1 MKTYKV
7 VAAEVAKLRKMTG
20 AGMMDSKKALQ
31 EAEGNFEK
39 ATDILRKKGQKVAA
53 KRADRD
59 NAEGVVVA
67 GRNPESTLGIMLSLN
82 CETDFVA
89 KNEDFI
95 RLAHTLLA
103 LALER
108 DASSLEA
115 LHGEALEGLSA
126 AEKLTEQTGVIGEK
140 IEVKHFS
147 RLEAPYVGYYIHANN
162 KIGALV
168 GLSKNLS
175 ASEEIARNVA
185 MQVAAMNPIALDR
198 QGVSQ
203 EAIDRELE
211 IGRELAIK
219 ESKPTEMADKIAR
232 GRLGKFFRENAL
244 VSQDYIKDNKLS
256 VEKYV
261 QSADRD
267 LRIISFEK
275 INLG

>member
-1 MKTYKV
+1 METYKV

-115 LHGEALEGLSA
+115 LHGEALEGLSV

-219 ESKPTEMADKIAR
+219 EGKPTEMADKIAR

-261 QSADRD
+261 QSANRD
-267 LRIISFEK
+267 LRITSFEK

>member
-1 MKTYKV
+1 METYKV
-7 VAAEVAKLRKMTG
+7 KAADVAKLRKMTG

-31 EAEGNFEK
+31 EAGGDFDK
-39 ATDILRKKGQKVAA
+39 ATGILRKKGQKLAA

-67 GRNPESTLGIMLSLN
+67 KRNADDTLGIMLSLN

-95 RLAHTLLA
+95 QLAHSLLA

-108 DASSLEA
+108 DTPNLET
-115 LHGEALEGLSA
+115 LLDETMGDLGVR
-126 AEKLTEQTGVIGEK
+126 EKLTEQTAVIGEK
-140 IEVKHFS
+140 IEINHFS
-147 RLEAPYVGYYIHANN
+147 RLEAPYVGCYIHANN

-168 GLSKNLS
+168 GLSKGGS
-175 ASEEIARNVA
+175 AAAEVAKNVA
-185 MQVAAMNPIALDR
+185 MQVAAMSPIALDR
-198 QGVSQ
+198 EGVSQ
-203 EAIDRELE
+203 RALEHELE
-211 IGRELAIK
+211 IGKELAIK
-219 ESKPTEMADKIAR
+219 EGKPAELAEKIAR
-232 GRLGKFFRENAL
+232 GRLGKFFRENTL

-261 QSADRD
+261 QSVDRD
-267 LRIISFEK
+267 LSITAFEK